1 MWVTSKSGESIITLG
16 SGLKNVAVVIFK
28 VMGSQVVSDVRRVG
42 LYKDPSAVSQM
53 DTNPATGY
61 DCKQDVKEILIMQQ
75 LKSK

>member
-1 MWVTSKSGESIITLG
+1 M
-16 SGLKNVAVVIFK
+16 VIFK

-61 DCKQDVKEILIMQQ
+61 DCKQDVKKILIMQQ